1 MMSEDKEYQIYLTA
15 SEMRAVVKSLGIGID
30 QLVRKADRVSGSRR
44 DDIIED
50 CVLLSQAKLSIEEVL
65 IEAIQDWTV

>member
-30 QLVRKADRVSGSRR
+30 QLVRKADRVSGLRR

-65 IEAIQDWTV
+65 IEAIQD